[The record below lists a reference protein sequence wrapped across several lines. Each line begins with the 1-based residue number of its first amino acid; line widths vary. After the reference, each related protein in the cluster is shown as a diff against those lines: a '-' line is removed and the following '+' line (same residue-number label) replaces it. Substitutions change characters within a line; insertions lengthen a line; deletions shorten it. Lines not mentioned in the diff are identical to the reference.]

1 MEIGP
6 IVRALTRNR
15 TRVLLI
21 VLQIAIT
28 LAVVTNAVNMIAT
41 ERTKMKQASGF
52 DDDNLLWVFS
62 RPFADSFGDRAFRIA
77 TTRSDVRALGT
88 IPGVK
93 SVVNTNF
100 MPWQGGGSSGEVKAA
115 GGDGSSYRT
124 QEYTASPAFTDTL
137 GVKIVSGRNIGE
149 GDINDDPNATTA
161 NVIISRGLERLIF
174 KGQSAVGKQFIE
186 PDNSVDTIVGVFD
199 PFYNP
204 YGWPIHE
211 YCLVYP
217 GTAARNGALFLVR
230 VNPGAMKSVSQAVE
244 KKLLSV
250 NDGRNFEMRT
260 ISEVR
265 DKYFTEGRIVIMAM
279 TAVIILIVIVTGLG
293 IVGVTSF
300 SVTERKKQI
309 GTRRALGA
317 TKSAILRYFLMENWL
332 ITNSGV
338 LLGILLA
345 YGLNYLLVTQTSGVK
360 LDWRYLIAGVT
371 LLWVQGIVAT
381 LVPAMRAAAVSP
393 VIATRGV

>member
-62 RPFADSFGDRAFRIA
+62 RPFADSFGDRAFRIT
-77 TTRSDVRALGT
+77 TTRSDVRALRT

-100 MPWQGGGSSGEVKAA
+100 IPWQGGGSSGEVKAA

-149 GDINDDPNATTA
+149 GDINDEPNATTA

-217 GTAARNGALFLVR
+217 GTVARNGALFLVR

-345 YGLNYLLVTQTSGVK
+345 YGLNYLLVTHTSGVK